1 MTARPF
7 LLEKDLAGKRVLV
20 IFACW
25 GLSSCLIEKGR
36 ILGGKNSLI
45 GEIGHMIIDPSDPE
59 TCGCGSHG
67 CLERLVSRR
76 PGPQYFAAAGGTFPR
91 VFPAA
96 ERSGANHHPPG
107 ICRLQPGG
115 PSGPFTWSITWPG
128 PCCGSQKHFP
138 GF

>member
-59 TCGCGSHG
+59 TW
-67 CLERLVSRR
+67 RLRQPR
-76 PGPQYFAAAGGTFPR
+76 AAW
-91 VFPAA
+91 
-96 ERSGANHHPPG
+96 SG
-107 ICRLQPGG
+107 
-115 PSGPFTWSITWPG
+115 W
-128 PCCGSQKHFP
+128 
-138 GF
+138 